1 MLLMRWIDS
10 IVRLPVML
18 YSVSTEEVKLATK
31 RNLKR
36 LRAVMEQ
43 YGVSTQEV
51 AKILDVSTGR
61 VYGWLTEAQVTP
73 IPTTKLRLLEC
84 ELKLRKLQRRKR

>member
-1 MLLMRWIDS
+1 
-10 IVRLPVML
+10 ML

-43 YGVSTQEV
+43 YGVSAQDV

-84 ELKLRKLQRRKR
+84 ELKLRRLQRRKR

>member
-1 MLLMRWIDS
+1 MLN
-10 IVRLPVML
+10 
-18 YSVSTEEVKLATK
+18 SVSTEEVKLATK

>member
-1 MLLMRWIDS
+1 
-10 IVRLPVML
+10 ML
-18 YSVSTEEVKLATK
+18 YSVSTEEVNLATK
-31 RNLKR
+31 RNLKQ

-43 YGVSTQEV
+43 YRVSAQDV
-51 AKILDVSTGR
+51 AKILDVSPGR

-73 IPTTKLRLLEC
+73 ITNTKLRLLDC

>member
-1 MLLMRWIDS
+1 
-10 IVRLPVML
+10 ML
-18 YSVSTEEVKLATK
+18 YSVSIEEVNLATK

-43 YGVSTQEV
+43 YGVSPQDV

>member
-1 MLLMRWIDS
+1 
-10 IVRLPVML
+10 ML

-36 LRAVMEQ
+36 LRAVMEH
-43 YGVSTQEV
+43 YGVSTQDV

-61 VYGWLTEAQVTP
+61 VYGWLTAAQVTP
-73 IPTTKLRLLEC
+73 IPSTKLRLLEG
-84 ELKLRKLQRRKR
+84 ELKLRERQRRKSR

>member
-1 MLLMRWIDS
+1 
-10 IVRLPVML
+10 ML
-18 YSVSTEEVKLATK
+18 YSLLTEEVNLATK

-43 YGVSTQEV
+43 YGVLTKDV

-73 IPTTKLRLLEC
+73 IPSTKLRLLEC

>member
-1 MLLMRWIDS
+1 
-10 IVRLPVML
+10 ML
-18 YSVSTEEVKLATK
+18 YSVSTEEVNLATK
-31 RNLKR
+31 RNLKQ

-43 YGVSTQEV
+43 YGVSTKDV

-73 IPTTKLRLLEC
+73 IPSTKLRLLEC
-84 ELKLRKLQRRKR
+84 ELKLRKLQRRKSR

>member
-1 MLLMRWIDS
+1 
-10 IVRLPVML
+10 ML

-36 LRAVMEQ
+36 LRAVMAQ
-43 YGVSTQEV
+43 YGVSAQDV

-61 VYGWLTEAQVTP
+61 VYGWLTAAQVTP
-73 IPTTKLRLLEC
+73 IPNTKLRLLEC

>member
-1 MLLMRWIDS
+1 
-10 IVRLPVML
+10 ML
-18 YSVSTEEVKLATK
+18 YSVSTEEVNLATK

-43 YGVSTQEV
+43 TGVSAQEV

-73 IPTTKLRLLEC
+73 IPSTKLRLLEC

>member
-1 MLLMRWIDS
+1 
-10 IVRLPVML
+10 ML
-18 YSVSTEEVKLATK
+18 YSVSTEEMNLATK

-43 YGVSTQEV
+43 YGVSAQGV

-73 IPTTKLRLLEC
+73 IPNTKLRLLEC
-84 ELKLRKLQRRKR
+84 ELKLRKLQRRTR

>member
-1 MLLMRWIDS
+1 
-10 IVRLPVML
+10 ML
-18 YSVSTEEVKLATK
+18 YSVSTEEVNLATK

-43 YGVSTQEV
+43 YGVSTQDV

-73 IPTTKLRLLEC
+73 IPNTKLRLLEC
-84 ELKLRKLQRRKR
+84 ELKLRKLQRSKP

>member
-1 MLLMRWIDS
+1 MLN
-10 IVRLPVML
+10 
-18 YSVSTEEVKLATK
+18 SVSTEEVTLATK

-43 YGVSTQEV
+43 YGVSTQDV

-73 IPTTKLRLLEC
+73 IPNTKLRLLEC

>member
-1 MLLMRWIDS
+1 MLN
-10 IVRLPVML
+10 
-18 YSVSTEEVKLATK
+18 SVSTEEVTLATK

-43 YGVSTQEV
+43 YGVSAQDV
-51 AKILDVSTGR
+51 ANILEVSTGR
-61 VYGWLTEAQVTP
+61 VYGWLTETQVTP

-84 ELKLRKLQRRKR
+84 ELKLRQLQRRKR

>member
-1 MLLMRWIDS
+1 MLN
-10 IVRLPVML
+10 
-18 YSVSTEEVKLATK
+18 SVSTEEVKLATK

-43 YGVSTQEV
+43 YGVSTQDV

-73 IPTTKLRLLEC
+73 IPNTKLRLLEC

>member
-1 MLLMRWIDS
+1 
-10 IVRLPVML
+10 ML
-18 YSVSTEEVKLATK
+18 YSVSTEEVNLATK

-43 YGVSTQEV
+43 YGVSTQDV

-84 ELKLRKLQRRKR
+84 ELKLRRLQRRKR

>member
-1 MLLMRWIDS
+1 
-10 IVRLPVML
+10 
-18 YSVSTEEVKLATK
+18 
-31 RNLKR
+31 
-36 LRAVMEQ
+36 MEQ
-43 YGVSTQEV
+43 YEVSAKDV

-73 IPTTKLRLLEC
+73 IPSTKLRLLEC

>member
-1 MLLMRWIDS
+1 
-10 IVRLPVML
+10 ML
-18 YSVSTEEVKLATK
+18 YSVSTEEVNLATK

-43 YGVSTQEV
+43 YGVSTKDV

-73 IPTTKLRLLEC
+73 IPNTKLRLLEC
-84 ELKLRKLQRRKR
+84 ELKLRKLQRSKP

>member
-1 MLLMRWIDS
+1 
-10 IVRLPVML
+10 ML

-31 RNLKR
+31 RKLKQ

-43 YGVSTQEV
+43 YGVSAQDV

-73 IPTTKLRLLEC
+73 IPSTKLRLLEC
-84 ELKLRKLQRRKR
+84 ELKLRQLQRRKR

>member
-1 MLLMRWIDS
+1 
-10 IVRLPVML
+10 ML
-18 YSVSTEEVKLATK
+18 YSVSTEEVNLATK

-43 YGVSTQEV
+43 YGVSTQDV

-73 IPTTKLRLLEC
+73 IPSTKLRLLEC

>member
-1 MLLMRWIDS
+1 
-10 IVRLPVML
+10 ML
-18 YSVSTEEVKLATK
+18 YSVSTEEVTLATK

-43 YGVSTQEV
+43 YGVSTQDV

-73 IPTTKLRLLEC
+73 IPSTKLRLLEC
-84 ELKLRKLQRRKR
+84 ELTLRKLQRRKR

>member
-1 MLLMRWIDS
+1 
-10 IVRLPVML
+10 ML

-43 YGVSTQEV
+43 YGVSTKDV

-73 IPTTKLRLLEC
+73 IPNTKLRLLEC
-84 ELKLRKLQRRKR
+84 ELKLRNLQRRKR